1 MMKEPEQTKNQNPQT
16 MAELVLEMYN
26 QSMHSDRHYATEEM
40 SIHYR
45 PFVYTADSKWK
56 KILRLVKII
65 K

>member
-1 MMKEPEQTKNQNPQT
+1 MKDSEQAKDQQPTT
-16 MAELVLEMYN
+16 MADLVLEMYN
-26 QSMHSDRHYATEEM
+26 QSMRSDRHYATEEM
-40 SIHYR
+40 SVYYR

>member
-1 MMKEPEQTKNQNPQT
+1 MKESEQAKDQKPQT

-26 QSMHSDRHYATEEM
+26 QSMRGDRHYPTEEM
-40 SIHYR
+40 SVFYR